1 MDTNDVRRN
10 VALLIDADNATADKL
25 DAVLAALAD
34 LGSVNVR
41 RVYGNWSKS
50 ALKGWAGLVHSH
62 GLEPRQQFDVT
73 KGKNATDMRMTIDA
87 MDLLWSGRIDGFGL
101 MSSDSDFG
109 PLANRIRQ
117 DGVPVYGFGRATTP
131 ESFRAACTRFIE
143 VDRLGS
149 GAEPVTAAGPAPGA
163 VPIDQGLIDLLGEAW
178 KDSKRDE
185 RGFASL
191 SEVGNRAGNR
201 SSFDARNY
209 GFRRLSDLVQ
219 AIPNFQTEVR
229 DGQVWLK
236 RVR

>member
-1 MDTNDVRRN
+1 MDEAGNRRN
-10 VALLIDADNATADKL
+10 VALLIDADNSAADKL

-149 GAEPVTAAGPAPGA
+149 EVEPQPGIGPAT
-163 VPIDQGLIDLLGEAW
+163 VDQALIDLLGEAW

-229 DGQVWLK
+229 EGQLYLK